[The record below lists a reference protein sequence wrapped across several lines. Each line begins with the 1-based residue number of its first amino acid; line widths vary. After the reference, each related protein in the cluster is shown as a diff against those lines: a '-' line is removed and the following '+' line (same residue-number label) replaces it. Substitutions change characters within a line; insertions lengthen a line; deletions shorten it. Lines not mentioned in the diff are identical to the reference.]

1 LRGAACSPS
10 EMSPKLRGWLILT
23 RGSNLPTV
31 WSNVLA
37 GWLLAQG
44 LRLRPIGSE
53 YAGQPPEPIGWGGL
67 VLLLLGVSLTYVGGM
82 ILNDAF
88 DARWDAER
96 RSTRPIPAGLIAVGE
111 ALRAGWGALAA
122 GFVLTVLA
130 APAPLRKTVAVVA
143 LLLALCVLIYDRWHK
158 GVSWAPA
165 VMGACRALL
174 PPLGFFVAGE
184 RLYFLPLSDADW
196 IMLAHMS
203 ALWLLTFAITL
214 VARHE
219 ATGGGAGRR
228 VEALLFLAPVPL
240 FFAVGL
246 FWPWMLLWTGVYAWW
261 LVRSN
266 RRHPLPAGVGP
277 RVADRL
283 AAMPFIDAMANGH
296 LAFVCLGTWIKR
308 KGVHPEALFAAA
320 CLLLLVLAA
329 APVAVRLVLRWR
341 KQIPST

>member
-1 LRGAACSPS
+1 
-10 EMSPKLRGWLILT
+10 MNPKLRGWLILT

-31 WSNVLA
+31 WSNVIA

-44 LRLRPIGSE
+44 QQFRRAGS
-53 YAGQPPEPIGWGGL
+53 GQLDQAPDPLGWGGL
-67 VLLLLGVSLTYVGGM
+67 LLLLLGVSLTYVGGM

-111 ALRAGWGALAA
+111 ALRAGWGALAL
-122 GFVLTVLA
+122 GFILTVVA

-143 LLLALCVLIYDRWHK
+143 LLLALCVVIYDRWHK

-174 PPLGFFVAGE
+174 PPLGFMVAGGS
-184 RLYFLPLSDADW
+184 LYFLPLPISDADW
-196 IMLAHMS
+196 IMLAHMFG
-203 ALWLLTFAITL
+203 LWLLTFAITL

-219 ATGGGAGRR
+219 ATGGGAGRW
-228 VEALLFLAPVPL
+228 VEGLLFVAPVPM
-240 FFAVGL
+240 FFAVGF
-246 FWPWMLLWTGVYAWW
+246 FWPWMLLWAAVYVWW

-266 RRHPLPAGVGP
+266 RRHALPAGVGA

-283 AAMPFIDAMANGH
+283 AAMPLIDAMTCGSV
-296 LAFVCLGTWIKR
+296 AFFSLELLFKR
-308 KGVHPEALFAAA
+308 NGVHFDALLAAG
-320 CLLLLVLAA
+320 CLLLLAVGT
-329 APVAVRLVLRWR
+329 APFAMRLVLRWR

>member
-1 LRGAACSPS
+1 MDS
-10 EMSPKLRGWLILT
+10 KLRGWLILS

-44 LRLRPIGSE
+44 LRLPPLGVEAWKQAPDPIAWGS
-53 YAGQPPEPIGWGGL
+53 L
-67 VLLLLGVSLTYVGGM
+67 LLLLLGVSLTYVGGM

-96 RSTRPIPAGLIAVGE
+96 RSTRPIPAGLITVRDAF
-111 ALRAGWGALAA
+111 RAGWGGLAA
-122 GFVLTVLA
+122 GFVLTVAA
-130 APAPLRKTVAVVA
+130 APVGTRLSVTVVA
-143 LLLALCVLIYDRWHK
+143 MLLALCVIVYDRWHK

-165 VMGACRALL
+165 VMGLCRALL
-174 PPLGFFVAGE
+174 PAIGFLVVGE
-184 RLYFLPLSDADW
+184 SIFLPPVADSDR
-196 IMLAHMS
+196 IIFAHMF

-219 ATGGGAGRR
+219 ATGGSVGRW
-228 VEALLFLAPVPL
+228 VEGLLFIAPLPL
-240 FFAVGL
+240 LWAVGL
-246 FWPWMLLWTGVYAWW
+246 FWPWVVLWFAIYGWW

-266 RRHPLPAGVGP
+266 RRHPLPGGVGA

-283 AAMPFIDAMANGH
+283 ASMPLIDAMVTGSLGYA
-296 LAFVCLGTWIKR
+296 CLTGLLRR
-308 KGVHPEALFAAA
+308 KSTHPDAYFDAA
-320 CLLLLVLAA
+320 CLFVLLLSV
-329 APVAVRLVLRWR
+329 APLCLWLVLRWR

>member
-1 LRGAACSPS
+1 
-10 EMSPKLRGWLILT
+10 MSPKLRGWLILT

-44 LRLRPIGSE
+44 LRLPPLGTEYWKHAPDSPAWGS
-53 YAGQPPEPIGWGGL
+53 L
-67 VLLLLGVSLTYVGGM
+67 LLLLLGVSLTYVGGM

-96 RSTRPIPAGLIAVGE
+96 RSTRPIPAGLIAVGD

-122 GFVLTVLA
+122 GGALTVLA
-130 APAPLRKTVAVVA
+130 APAATRLAVTAVA
-143 LLLALCVLIYDRWHK
+143 LALALCVVVYDRWHK
-158 GVSWAPA
+158 GVRWAPA
-165 VMGACRALL
+165 VMGLCRALL
-174 PPLGFFVAGE
+174 PALGFLVVGE
-184 RLYFLPLSDADW
+184 ALFFPPLADSDR
-196 IMLAHMS
+196 ILCAHMF
-203 ALWLLTFAITL
+203 ALWLLTYAITL

-228 VEALLFLAPVPL
+228 VEALLFVAPLPL
-240 FFAVGL
+240 FWAVGF
-246 FWPWMLLWTGVYAWW
+246 FWAWVAAWSAVYVWW

-266 RRHPLPAGVGP
+266 RRHPLPAGVGA

-283 AAMPFIDAMANGH
+283 AALPLIDAMTNGY
-296 LAFVCLGTWIKR
+296 LAFVCLTVLLRR
-308 KGVHPEALFAAA
+308 KDVHPEALFDAA
-320 CLLLLVLAA
+320 CLLLLALGT
-329 APVAVRLVLRWR
+329 APFAMRLVLRWR

>member
-1 LRGAACSPS
+1 
-10 EMSPKLRGWLILT
+10 MSPKLRGWLILT

-44 LRLRPIGSE
+44 LRLHPPGSE
-53 YAGQPPEPIGWGGL
+53 YAGQPPDPLGWGGL
-67 VLLLLGVSLTYVGGM
+67 LLLLIGVSLTYVGGM

-111 ALRAGWGALAA
+111 ALRAGWGALAL

-174 PPLGFFVAGE
+174 PPLGFLVAGE
-184 RLYFLPLSDADW
+184 RLFLLPIPMGDADW
-196 IMLAHMS
+196 IMLAHMFG
-203 ALWLLTFAITL
+203 LWLLTFAITL

-219 ATGGGAGRR
+219 ATGGGTGRW
-228 VEALLFLAPVPL
+228 VEGLLFLAPLPM
-240 FFAVGL
+240 FWAVGL
-246 FWPWMLLWTGVYAWW
+246 FWPWMLLWSGVYVWW
-261 LVRSN
+261 LLRSN
-266 RRHPLPAGVGP
+266 RRHPLPEGVGA

-283 AAMPFIDAMANGH
+283 ASMPLIDVMTSGYVAFIS
-296 LAFVCLGTWIKR
+296 LALLLKR
-308 KGVHPEALFAAA
+308 KGVHPEALFDAG
-320 CLLLLVLAA
+320 CLLLLAVGT
-329 APVAVRLVLRWR
+329 APFAMRLVLRWR

>member
-1 LRGAACSPS
+1 MDS
-10 EMSPKLRGWLILT
+10 KLRGWLILS

-44 LRLRPIGSE
+44 LRLPPLGVEAWKQAPDPIAWGS
-53 YAGQPPEPIGWGGL
+53 L
-67 VLLLLGVSLTYVGGM
+67 LLLLLGVSLTYVGGM

-96 RSTRPIPAGLIAVGE
+96 RSTRPIPAGLITVRDAF
-111 ALRAGWGALAA
+111 RAGWGGLAA
-122 GFVLTVLA
+122 GFVLTVFA
-130 APAPLRKTVAVVA
+130 APSGTRLSVTIVA
-143 LLLALCVLIYDRWHK
+143 LVLALCVIVYDRWHK

-165 VMGACRALL
+165 VMGLCRALL
-174 PPLGFFVAGE
+174 PAIGFLVVGECIFFPPVAD
-184 RLYFLPLSDADW
+184 SDR
-196 IMLAHMS
+196 IIFAHMF

-219 ATGGGAGRR
+219 ATGGSAGRW
-228 VEALLFLAPVPL
+228 VEGLLFLAPLPL
-240 FFAVGL
+240 LWAVGL
-246 FWPWMLLWTGVYAWW
+246 FWPWVVLWFAIYGWW

-266 RRHPLPAGVGP
+266 RRHPLPEGVGA

-283 AAMPFIDAMANGH
+283 ASMPLIDAMVTGSLGYA
-296 LAFVCLGTWIKR
+296 CLMGLLRR
-308 KGVHPEALFAAA
+308 KSTHPDAYFDAA
-320 CLLLLVLAA
+320 CLFVLLLSV
-329 APVAVRLVLRWR
+329 APLCLWLVLRWR

>member
-1 LRGAACSPS
+1 
-10 EMSPKLRGWLILT
+10 MSPKLRGWLILT

-44 LRLRPIGSE
+44 QQFRRAGSE
-53 YAGQPPEPIGWGGL
+53 HLDQAPDPLGWGGL
-67 VLLLLGVSLTYVGGM
+67 VLLLFGVSLTYVGGM

-111 ALRAGWGALAA
+111 ALRAGWGALAI
-122 GFVLTVLA
+122 GFILTVLA
-130 APAPLRKTVAVVA
+130 APAPQRKTVAVVA
-143 LLLALCVLIYDRWHK
+143 LLLTLCVLIYDRWHK

-174 PPLGFFVAGE
+174 PPLGFLVAGVQI
-184 RLYFLPLSDADW
+184 YCLPVSDADW
-196 IMLAHMS
+196 VIFAHMFG
-203 ALWLLTFAITL
+203 LWLLTFAITL

-219 ATGGGAGRR
+219 ATGGGAGRW
-228 VEALLFLAPVPL
+228 VEGLLFIAPLPM

-246 FWPWMLLWTGVYAWW
+246 FWPWMLLWAAVYVWW

-266 RRHPLPAGVGP
+266 RRHPLPGGVGA

-283 AAMPFIDAMANGH
+283 AAMPLIDAMTCGSV
-296 LAFVCLGTWIKR
+296 AFFSLELLVKR
-308 KGVHPEALFAAA
+308 KGVHFDALVDAG
-320 CLLLLVLAA
+320 CLLLLAVGI
-329 APVAVRLVLRWR
+329 APFAMRLVLRWR

>member
-1 LRGAACSPS
+1 
-10 EMSPKLRGWLILT
+10 MSPKLRGWLILT

-53 YAGQPPEPIGWGGL
+53 YAAQAPDPLGWDGL
-67 VLLLLGVSLTYVGGM
+67 LLLLLGVSLTYAGGM

-96 RSTRPIPAGLIAVGE
+96 RSTRPIPAGLITVGE
-111 ALRAGWGALAA
+111 ALRAGWGALVL
-122 GFVLTVLA
+122 GFLFTVLA
-130 APAPLRKTVAVVA
+130 APAPLRMTVAVVA
-143 LLLALCVLIYDRWHK
+143 LLLMLCVLLYDRWHK
-158 GVSWAPA
+158 GVAWAPA

-219 ATGGGAGRR
+219 STGGVAGRR

-246 FWPWMLLWTGVYAWW
+246 FWPWMLLWSAAYAWW

-266 RRHPLPAGVGP
+266 RRHPLPGGVGA

-283 AAMPFIDAMANGH
+283 AAMPLIDAMTNGY
-296 LAFVCLGTWIKR
+296 LAFVCLGTLHKR
-308 KGVHPEALFAAA
+308 KGVHPEALFDAA
-320 CLLLLVLAA
+320 CLALLALTA
-329 APVAVRLVLRWR
+329 APLALRLVLRWR

>member
-1 LRGAACSPS
+1 
-10 EMSPKLRGWLILT
+10 MNPKLRGWLILT

-44 LRLRPIGSE
+44 QQFRRAGS
-53 YAGQPPEPIGWGGL
+53 GQLDQAPDPLGWGGL
-67 VLLLLGVSLTYVGGM
+67 LLLLLGVSLTYVGGM

-111 ALRAGWGALAA
+111 ALRAGWGALAL
-122 GFVLTVLA
+122 GFILTVLA
-130 APAPLRKTVAVVA
+130 APAKLRLTVAVIA
-143 LLLALCVLIYDRWHK
+143 LALALCVVVYDRWHK

-165 VMGACRALL
+165 VMGLCRALL
-174 PPLGFFVAGE
+174 PPLGFLVAGVP
-184 RLYFLPLSDADW
+184 LYFLPLPMGDADW
-196 IMLAHMS
+196 IMLAHMFG
-203 ALWLLTFAITL
+203 LWLLTFAITL

-219 ATGGGAGRR
+219 ATGGGAGRW
-228 VEALLFLAPVPL
+228 VEGLLLIAPLPM

-246 FWPWMLLWTGVYAWW
+246 FWPWMLLWAAVYVWW

-266 RRHPLPAGVGP
+266 RRHSLPAGVGA

-283 AAMPFIDAMANGH
+283 ASMPLIDAMTCGSV
-296 LAFVCLGTWIKR
+296 AFFSLELLMKR
-308 KGVHPEALFAAA
+308 KGVHLEALVDAV
-320 CLLLLVLAA
+320 CLLLLAVGT
-329 APVAVRLVLRWR
+329 APFAMRLVLRWR